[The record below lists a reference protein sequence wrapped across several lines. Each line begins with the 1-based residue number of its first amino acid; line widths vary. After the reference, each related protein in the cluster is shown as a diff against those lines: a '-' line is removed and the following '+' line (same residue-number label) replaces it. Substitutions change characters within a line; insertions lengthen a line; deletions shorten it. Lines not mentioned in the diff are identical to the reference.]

1 MTCFWLIKGPAG
13 RCLRVWVVEEL
24 VCDVVLLA
32 APVSIC
38 SGGEGSGLAGVVVRH
53 PFGACFPMFNPFRSF
68 VLA

>member
-1 MTCFWLIKGPAG
+1 M
-13 RCLRVWVVEEL
+13 WVVEEL

-53 PFGACFPMFNPFRSF
+53 PFGACFPIFNPFRSF